1 MAIRRRAVHAEQED
15 EGFFDSMTDMMV
27 GMLFL
32 FILMLMFFALKF
44 NEAAVQIN
52 RTNEILKSAE
62 ETRTEI
68 LQDLQR
74 SLKDQGIAVEIDLGN
89 GILRLPENILFERN
103 RSDLTGHGRDAVLV
117 LGRSLSAVLPC
128 YATIPDE
135 ARPNTCADSPHT
147 VEAIFVEG
155 HTDSDGDDMLN
166 WNLSVQRGLST
177 YQALV
182 DANPKLGQLLNTKSQ
197 AILSVSGYGKQRPV
211 RPNDTAENKR
221 QNRRIDLRFIMTTP
235 KAKPIQEVEKK
246 IEEQAL

>member
-1 MAIRRRAVHAEQED
+1 MTSRRRTVHTEQED
-15 EGFFDSMTDMMV
+15 EGFFVSMTDMMV

-44 NEAAVQIN
+44 NEATVQIN
-52 RTNEILKSAE
+52 KTNEILKSAE
-62 ETRTEI
+62 ETRTDI

-74 SLKDQGIAVEIDLGN
+74 SLKDQGIAVEIDVEN

-103 RSDLTGHGRDAVLV
+103 RWDLSGRGREAIVV

-128 YATIPDE
+128 FAFIPGE
-135 ARPNTCADSPHT
+135 SRPKLCSDTPHS

-155 HTDSDGDDMLN
+155 HTDSDGDDALN
-166 WNLSVQRGLST
+166 WNLSVQRGLNT
-177 YQALV
+177 YQAMV
-182 DANPKLGQLLNTKSQ
+182 DGNPALAQLRNTKGQ

-211 RPNDTAENKR
+211 RPNDTVENKR

-235 KAKPIQEVEKK
+235 KGKLVDEIEKK
-246 IEEQAL
+246 VEEQAR